1 MYVCVCNGI
10 TERQVRQAIEQGAA
24 SLSDLT
30 EKLGVAAG
38 CGSCAGFTEELL
50 RSFPTL
56 QAVTLAH
63 AA

>member
-10 TERQVRQAIEQGAA
+10 TERQVRHAIEQGAS

-30 EKLGVAAG
+30 EQLGVAAG
-38 CGSCAGFTEELL
+38 CGSCVGFTEELL
-50 RSFPTL
+50 RSCPTL
-56 QAVTLAH
+56 QAIPLAR